1 MSRSKKPHK
10 RPYRFPESGAN
21 LLVLTSIPWSL
32 CEKTDDTVWSKRLN
46 NNSAWDI
53 HWTLWTRALHRSR
66 LKISTLYLNSSTVLI
81 LDIWNGRNKIT
92 INHILKHSG
101 FAVTVGLTDI
111 VLWTSFTGT
120 YFWFDAGRYRS
131 VLRQTSVQTYLFCTT
146 VAQIVRRYHTHAKR
160 LDTTSCFPFTERVP
174 TWKTL
179 GYPGEER
186 KQRVHA
192 SSEWSGFA
200 VVAVLRSHPETDLYN
215 YSWMSTFSK
224 STGKSV
230 LLFNV
235 LKKTIWIT
243 MFLRPAMKSYCHYD
257 NLPYTYFHRYNF
269 HLLLVT

>member
-1 MSRSKKPHK
+1 MSRTKKPHK
-10 RPYRFPESGAN
+10 RPYRFHESGAN
-21 LLVLTSIPWSL
+21 LLVLTSIPWSPW

-81 LDIWNGRNKIT
+81 LDICNGRNKIT

-146 VAQIVRRYHTHAKR
+146 VPQIVRRYHTHAKR
-160 LDTTSCFPFTERVP
+160 LDTTSCFPFTEGVP
-174 TWKTL
+174 TWRTL
-179 GYPGEER
+179 GYPDEER
-186 KQRVHA
+186 KQRVYA
-192 SSEWSGFA
+192 SSEWPGFV

-215 YSWMSTFSK
+215 YSWMNRSFYSTFSRRQFELLCFFDLQRNHIVIMTICLTLI
-224 STGKSV
+224 STGII
-230 LLFNV
+230 F
-235 LKKTIWIT
+235 I
-243 MFLRPAMKSYCHYD
+243 YC
-257 NLPYTYFHRYNF
+257 
-269 HLLLVT
+269 